1 MFDLGNQPFLVPA
14 IIAGGVFLLLLVM
27 IVVFKKYY
35 HPCEIDEAI
44 VRTGAGGPKVSIAGA
59 MFVIPTFH
67 NVQRVTLRTMKLDVT
82 RKGVTGDDAIRTA
95 DYLPVSLDAE
105 VYVHI
110 PSKSEY
116 ILSAARTLGEAV
128 DPKGGLSKKQFRKL
142 KPTEL
147 EAIEGKAQQQITALT
162 QNKLISAVRGVVA
175 SLTLEELHG
184 DSQLVTDRVTELLQ
198 DDLRENGLE
207 IEAIAI
213 ESLQPEDLVSVEA
226 RKDSNVFDAEAYK
239 ALVDRRERNETQ
251 ANQIVQTNKAQ
262 RETDDK
268 DYEVTRLDLEKQRR
282 VAAEEQNKDILNET
296 AKNKNEAQAYM
307 AEAEQEMRQRVAVAV
322 TEAENIENKKLAER
336 STVEVEAQAN
346 FSVEKARLE
355 MEADVAQKN
364 ADQTVE
370 TKEQEVLK
378 NVQLSVTD
386 KDETIGVRIS
396 EAKESVS
403 VRKENAER
411 EIDLAKIRNQSDKDV
426 ADQARLEAGYVK
438 AYDAIV
444 AEAQK
449 FTAQEKAAVAEEQI
463 ENARK
468 RAELQRV
475 DGGEI
480 ERGQD
485 LKVAELLALVANQ
498 DQVSRTRYADAAY
511 YEQERQGAGAEH
523 LLEVGKAEAETNR
536 LSYLANMIDADV
548 ELKMAE
554 ARLLDKDS
562 VYTYLVAKNLPQ
574 IVDSA
579 GKHLSEAVTGAFKPL
594 EAIDGMRI
602 IQVNSDGQND
612 GSTMGKLMKNVL
624 QAAPLGALVNEAL
637 ESSGT
642 DVSLKDIVQNFVNM
656 GGAFTKGLKD
666 VALDGVQEIAD
677 QMDEEDESLPT

>member
-1 MFDLGNQPFLVPA
+1 MFEDQPFLLPA
-14 IIAGGVFLLLLVM
+14 IIAGGAFLLLLVM
-27 IVVFKKYY
+27 VIFFKRYY
-35 HPCEIDEAI
+35 HPCEMDEAI
-44 VRTGAGGPKVSIAGA
+44 VRTGAGGPKVSIQGA

-67 NVQRVTLRTMKLDVT
+67 NVQRVTLRSMKLDVT

-110 PSKSEY
+110 PGKPEY
-116 ILSAARTLGEAV
+116 ILAAARTLGEAV
-128 DPKGGLSKKQFRKL
+128 DPKGGLSKRQL
-142 KPTEL
+142 KGL
-147 EAIEGKAQQQITALT
+147 KGSDAASLEGKAQEAITNLT

-184 DSQLVTDRVTELLQ
+184 DSQLVTDKVTEILS

-213 ESLQPEDLVSVEA
+213 ESLQPEDLVTVEA

-268 DYEVTRLDLEKQRR
+268 DYEITRLDLEKQRR
-282 VAAEEQNKDILNET
+282 VASEVQNKDILNET

-307 AEAEQEMRQRVAVAV
+307 AEAEQMMRERVAVAV
-322 TEAENIENKKLAER
+322 TEAENTENQKLAER
-336 STVEVEAQAN
+336 STVEVESQSSFAK
-346 FSVEKARLE
+346 EKARLE
-355 MEADVAQKN
+355 MEAEVVQKD

-370 TKEQEVLK
+370 TKEQDVLK
-378 NVQLSVTD
+378 HVQLAVTD

-396 EAKESVS
+396 EAKESVA

-411 EIDLAKIRNQSDKDV
+411 GIGLAETQKRSDLEV
-426 ADQARLEAGYVK
+426 AEQARLEAGYVK
-438 AYDAIV
+438 ERDAQSALEHKYA
-444 AEAQK
+444 AEERA
-449 FTAQEKAAVAEEQI
+449 TIASEQI
-463 ENARK
+463 ENART
-468 RAELQRV
+468 RAKLQRV
-475 DGGEI
+475 EGGEI
-480 ERGQD
+480 ERSQE
-485 LKVAELLALVANQ
+485 LKVAELLALVASQNKTT
-498 DQVSRTRYADAAY
+498 RTRYADAGY

-523 LLEVGKAEAETNR
+523 ILEVGKAEAESNR
-536 LSYLANMIDADV
+536 LAYLANMIDADV

-574 IVDSA
+574 IVESA
-579 GKHLSEAVTGAFKPL
+579 GKHLSDAVTGAFKPL

-602 IQVNSDGQND
+602 IQVNSDSND
-612 GSTMGKLMKNVL
+612 KSSPMGSLMKNLV
-624 QAAPLGALVNEAL
+624 QAAPLGSMLNEVL
-637 ESSGT
+637 NSTET
-642 DVSLKDIVQNFVNM
+642 DVSLKDVVQKFVNV
-656 GGAFTKGLKD
+656 GNAVKNELVDKAVG
-666 VALDGVQEIAD
+666 GVQEFAEHNRETD
-677 QMDEEDESLPT
+677 DSAES

>member
-1 MFDLGNQPFLVPA
+1 MFEDQPFLLPA
-14 IIAGGVFLLLLVM
+14 IIAGGAFLLLLVM
-27 IVVFKKYY
+27 VIFFKRYY
-35 HPCEIDEAI
+35 HPCEMDEAI
-44 VRTGAGGPKVSIAGA
+44 VRTGAGGPKVSIQGA

-67 NVQRVTLRTMKLDVT
+67 NVQRVTLRSMKLDVT

-110 PSKSEY
+110 PGKPEY
-116 ILSAARTLGEAV
+116 ILAAARTLGEAV
-128 DPKGGLSKKQFRKL
+128 DPKAGLSKRQL
-142 KPTEL
+142 KGL
-147 EAIEGKAQQQITALT
+147 KGSDAASLEGKAQEAITNLT

-184 DSQLVTDRVTELLQ
+184 DSQLVTDKVTEILS

-213 ESLQPEDLVSVEA
+213 ESLQPEDLVTVEA

-268 DYEVTRLDLEKQRR
+268 DYEITRLDLEKQRR
-282 VAAEEQNKDILNET
+282 VASEVQNKDILNET

-307 AEAEQEMRQRVAVAV
+307 AEAEQMMRERVAVAV
-322 TEAENIENKKLAER
+322 TEAENTENQKLAER
-336 STVEVEAQAN
+336 ATVEVESQSSFAK
-346 FSVEKARLE
+346 EKARLE
-355 MEADVAQKN
+355 MEAEVVQKD

-370 TKEQEVLK
+370 TKEQDVLK
-378 NVQLSVTD
+378 HVQLAVTD

-396 EAKESVS
+396 EAKESVA

-411 EIDLAKIRNQSDKDV
+411 GIGLAETQKRSDLEV
-426 ADQARLEAGYVK
+426 AEQARLEAGYVK
-438 AYDAIV
+438 ERDAQSALEHKYA
-444 AEAQK
+444 AE
-449 FTAQEKAAVAEEQI
+449 ERAAIASEQI
-463 ENARK
+463 ENART

-475 DGGEI
+475 EGGEI
-480 ERGQD
+480 ERSQE
-485 LKVAELLALVANQ
+485 LKVAELLALVASQNKTT
-498 DQVSRTRYADAAY
+498 RTRYADAGY

-523 LLEVGKAEAETNR
+523 ILEVGKAEAESNR
-536 LSYLANMIDADV
+536 LAYLANMIDADV

-574 IVDSA
+574 IVESA
-579 GKHLSEAVTGAFKPL
+579 GKHLSDAVTGAFKPL

-602 IQVNSDGQND
+602 IQVNSDSND
-612 GSTMGKLMKNVL
+612 KSSPMGSLMKNLV
-624 QAAPLGALVNEAL
+624 QAAPLGSMLNEVL
-637 ESSGT
+637 NSTET
-642 DVSLKDIVQNFVNM
+642 DVSLKDVVQKFVNV
-656 GGAFTKGLKD
+656 GNAVKNELVDKAVG
-666 VALDGVQEIAD
+666 GVQEFAEHNRETD
-677 QMDEEDESLPT
+677 DSAES

>member
-1 MFDLGNQPFLVPA
+1 MFEDQPFLLPA
-14 IIAGGVFLLLLVM
+14 IIAGGAFLLLLVM
-27 IVVFKKYY
+27 VIFFKRYY
-35 HPCEIDEAI
+35 HPCEMDEAI
-44 VRTGAGGPKVSIAGA
+44 VRTGAGGPKVSIQGA

-67 NVQRVTLRTMKLDVT
+67 NVQRVTLRSMKLDVT

-110 PSKSEY
+110 PGKPEY
-116 ILSAARTLGEAV
+116 ILAAARTLGEAV
-128 DPKGGLSKKQFRKL
+128 DPKAGLSKRQL
-142 KPTEL
+142 KGL
-147 EAIEGKAQQQITALT
+147 KGSDAASLEGKAQEAITNLT

-184 DSQLVTDRVTELLQ
+184 DSQLVTDKVTEILS

-213 ESLQPEDLVSVEA
+213 ESLQPEDLVTVEA

-268 DYEVTRLDLEKQRR
+268 DYEITRLDLEKQRR
-282 VAAEEQNKDILNET
+282 VASEVQNKDILNET

-307 AEAEQEMRQRVAVAV
+307 AEAEQMMRERVAVAV
-322 TEAENIENKKLAER
+322 TEAENTENQKLAER
-336 STVEVEAQAN
+336 ATVEVESQSSFAK
-346 FSVEKARLE
+346 EKARLE
-355 MEADVAQKN
+355 MEAEVVQKD

-370 TKEQEVLK
+370 TKEQDVLK
-378 NVQLSVTD
+378 HVQLAVTD

-396 EAKESVS
+396 EAKESVA

-411 EIDLAKIRNQSDKDV
+411 GIGLAETQKRSDLEV
-426 ADQARLEAGYVK
+426 AEQARLEAGYVK
-438 AYDAIV
+438 ERDAQSALEHKYA
-444 AEAQK
+444 AE
-449 FTAQEKAAVAEEQI
+449 ERAAIASEQI
-463 ENARK
+463 ENART

-475 DGGEI
+475 EGGEI
-480 ERGQD
+480 ERSQE
-485 LKVAELLALVANQ
+485 LKVAELLALVASQNKTT
-498 DQVSRTRYADAAY
+498 RTRYADAEY

-523 LLEVGKAEAETNR
+523 ILEVGKAEAESNR
-536 LSYLANMIDADV
+536 LAYLANMIDADV

-574 IVDSA
+574 IVESA
-579 GKHLSEAVTGAFKPL
+579 GKHLSDAVTGAFKPL

-602 IQVNSDGQND
+602 IQVNSDSND
-612 GSTMGKLMKNVL
+612 KSSPMGSLMKNLV
-624 QAAPLGALVNEAL
+624 QAAPLGSMLNEVL
-637 ESSGT
+637 NSTET
-642 DVSLKDIVQNFVNM
+642 DVSLKDVVQKFVNV
-656 GGAFTKGLKD
+656 GNAVKNELVDKAVG
-666 VALDGVQEIAD
+666 GVQEFAEHNRETD
-677 QMDEEDESLPT
+677 DSAES